1 MKIPTNFLMSEY
13 EFEQL
18 LKQYY
23 KKGEISYN
31 DISIAITE
39 IQTYIAEN
47 NKKSMLCAENF
58 KYGNES
64 GLSSIATQIEISR
77 QNLRYERWL
86 KVLNK
91 YLKELSKTKNTTGV
105 VL

>member
-1 MKIPTNFLMSEY
+1 
-13 EFEQL
+13 
-18 LKQYY
+18 
-23 KKGEISYN
+23 
-31 DISIAITE
+31 
-39 IQTYIAEN
+39 
-47 NKKSMLCAENF
+47 MLCAENF